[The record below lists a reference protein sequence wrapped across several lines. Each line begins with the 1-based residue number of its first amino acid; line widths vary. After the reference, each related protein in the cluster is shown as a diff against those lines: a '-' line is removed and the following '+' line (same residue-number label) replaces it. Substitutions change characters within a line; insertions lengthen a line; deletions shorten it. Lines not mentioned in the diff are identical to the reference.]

1 MRRYL
6 VVLVLGLNVSGEW
19 DFAQAED
26 REPPL
31 PSAACSV
38 LMEWHLRSELAG
50 LVPLL
55 LLDLLLLPSGLQ
67 EDCFPSRK
75 TTAVLKGDFTDEQA
89 GASLHGVMLQ

>member
-1 MRRYL
+1 
-6 VVLVLGLNVSGEW
+6 
-19 DFAQAED
+19 
-26 REPPL
+26 
-31 PSAACSV
+31 
-38 LMEWHLRSELAG
+38 MEWHLRSELAG

-75 TTAVLKGDFTDEQA
+75 TAVLKGDFTDEQA